1 MITLNIGVSKKQQGE
16 EQYSSIG
23 ANCSISCEASDELV
37 KNPPALQAKIA
48 ALFDEVKAAVDAQ
61 IANGNGKASVNGK
74 AAASGNGARIVA
86 GAVEEEAPAPQE
98 RMVRRDPNDPLL
110 TPKQRQFLVALVQ
123 KRFKG
128 GIKAFEAHLKEEG
141 ISSVSFLTRKQA
153 SVIIDDLAGKNGNGN
168 SRGGGK

>member
-37 KNPPALQAKIA
+37 KNPPALQARIA
-48 ALFDEVKAAVDAQ
+48 ALFDEVKAAVDQQ
-61 IANGNGKASVNGK
+61 IANGNGNGK
-74 AAASGNGARIVA
+74 ANGGGRLNGNGNGSRVVA
-86 GAVEEEAPAPQE
+86 GEEKKPEEWIPKP
-98 RMVRRDPNDPLL
+98 DPNNPII

-128 GIKAFEAHLKEEG
+128 GIKAFEAHLREEG
-141 ISSVSFLTRKQA
+141 ISSVSMLSRRQA
-153 SVIIDDLAGKNGNGN
+153 SQIIDDLAGKNGNGK
-168 SRGGGK
+168 GGGK